1 MLQRTNKIFIGKDI
15 NRTAAITDA
24 IGSDHLTL
32 ANHIAEGEI
41 VVLDKFKRV
50 LAAGSTIA
58 DTDVIYICQGTA
70 NTFDYQPESGSAVSS
85 AVKIRISDPIE
96 GAKVK
101 SYAGK
106 SYAAAAQQVS
116 TFDCTGV
123 TPVVGTEYILRVVYK
138 DIWEHPGQF
147 THTYRYVS
155 TTATLGTF
163 LDNFVAKINAHKGRR
178 VLASTNSSTT
188 LVLTGLAIPECT
200 TSLNDLDKFTV
211 VEFKPILNYVCVAA
225 VGSYPIGSWIPV
237 AYTSYTLTTKA
248 SKGSGMW
255 EEVRDAEREAWGYQ
269 GITNRTHFPII
280 VPDLAT
286 VKSAT
291 YDIITIEHDA
301 SYLSPDNQYVKQAPL
316 TTQIAFV
323 VPSSGTQENS
333 VLAVLNPWF
342 ESCPKSFSAISV

>member
-1 MLQRTNKIFIGKDI
+1 VLQRTNKIFIGKDI
-15 NRTAAITDA
+15 NRTAAVTDA

-32 ANHIAEGEI
+32 SSHIAEGEI

-70 NTFDYQPESGSAVSS
+70 NTFNYQPESGSAVSS

-96 GAKVK
+96 GNKVK
-101 SYAGK
+101 SYSGK
-106 SYAAAAQQVS
+106 SYSAPAQQVS
-116 TFDCTGV
+116 TFDLTGV
-123 TPVVGTEYILRVVYK
+123 TPVVGTEYVLRVVYK

-155 TTATLGTF
+155 TTATLATF
-163 LDNFVAKINAHKGRR
+163 LTAFVAKINSHKGRR
-178 VLASTNSSTT
+178 IVASESASVN
-188 LVLTGLAIPECT
+188 LILTGLAIPECT

-211 VEFKPILNYVCVAA
+211 VEFKPVLNYVCVAA
-225 VGSYPIGSWIPV
+225 VGSYPIGSWVPLG
-237 AYTSYTLTTKA
+237 YTSYTLTTTA
-248 SKGSGMW
+248 SKGSGYW
-255 EEVRDAEREAWGYQ
+255 AEVRDMEREAWGYQ
-269 GITNRTHFPII
+269 GITNRTHFPVI

-286 VKSAT
+286 VKSST

-323 VPSSGTQENS
+323 VPSSGTQEQVVLS
-333 VLAVLNPWF
+333 VLNTWF
-342 ESCPKSFSAISV
+342 SSCPGSFVPVSV